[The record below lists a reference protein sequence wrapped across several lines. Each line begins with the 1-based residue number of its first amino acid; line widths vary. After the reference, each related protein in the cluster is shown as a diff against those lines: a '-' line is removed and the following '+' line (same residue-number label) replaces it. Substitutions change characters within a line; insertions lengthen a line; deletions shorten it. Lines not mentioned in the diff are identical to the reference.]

1 MGFTHA
7 PAERPGFIERSG
19 FSAWYDP
26 QKILGGILLCGL
38 LVRVWLCF
46 FTHLPHLYK
55 DSYEYVQQAD
65 TLLAGGYTNYFP
77 NGYPAMLAVLK
88 LIGGEHMI
96 GLLLCLNILL
106 SVLAVWFVY
115 DIAVRTLER
124 RSIALIA
131 AVLVA
136 FFPTQLNY
144 VRWVST
150 EVPTEFF
157 MLGAFFFYYRK
168 KNWLTGL
175 FFGLATIVRTDEAP
189 VFIGL
194 IILEIFWQRK
204 FNLRLL
210 AGAFLPILLVGSY
223 CWVKTGN
230 FSIAGHGKVNIIY
243 SVTAS
248 GGYVDWYLQDKHPE
262 IKTTGQAVQMYLDHM
277 KAEPAGFMRQKAAN
291 LWELWG
297 FYPSSS
303 DGNRNWVSRLGIGLG
318 NAFMLFFGF
327 YAWWKNRKIFAV
339 FVLMLPFAVAT
350 PLHTLLLA
358 LPRYTY
364 PVEPFMLVLAAWTI
378 HRIIAPQTSA
388 PKIAAPRVAA
398 S

>member
-1 MGFTHA
+1 MHA
-7 PAERPGFIERSG
+7 PK
-19 FSAWYDP
+19 
-26 QKILGGILLCGL
+26 KILGAILLLAL
-38 LVRVWLCF
+38 LLRVWLCF

-55 DSYEYVQQAD
+55 DSYEYIEQGD

-77 NGYPAMLAVLK
+77 NGYPAMLALLR
-88 LIGGEHMI
+88 LIGGERMI
-96 GLLLCLNILL
+96 SLLLGVNILL

-115 DIAVRTLER
+115 DIAMRLFQRTQV
-124 RSIALIA
+124 ALIA
-131 AVLVA
+131 AALVA

-157 MLGAFFFYYRK
+157 LLGAFYFYYRG
-168 KNWLTGL
+168 KNWMSGL

-189 VFIGL
+189 VFILL
-194 IILEIFWQRK
+194 IIVEALWRKK

-210 AGAFLPILLVGSY
+210 AGAFLPILLVASY
-223 CWVKTGN
+223 CDLKTGN
-230 FSIAGHGKVNIIY
+230 FSIAGHGRVNILY

-262 IKTTGQAVQMYLDHM
+262 INTTGKAVKMYLDHM
-277 KAEPAGFMRQKAAN
+277 KAEPGEFMKQKLAN

-303 DGNRNWVSRLGIGLG
+303 DGNRGWVSRLGIGLG
-318 NAFMLFFGF
+318 NAFMLCFGI
-327 YAWWKNRKIFAV
+327 YAWWKNRKVFAV
-339 FVLMLPFAVAT
+339 FVLMIPFVVAT

-364 PVEPFMLVLAAWTI
+364 PVEPFMLVLAAWTL
-378 HRIIAPQTSA
+378 HRLIARFLPQAAARDRSA
-388 PKIAAPRVAA
+388 AEAGSIVPAG
-398 S
+398 